1 MEKRLVYN
9 SVVCLI
15 CGEHL
20 VSRHRHDFQR
30 CSCENGAGNYTLGV
44 SDSQR
49 YNMLGNGWTVDVIA
63 HIFNGM
69 R

>member
-1 MEKRLVYN
+1 MEKRLVCN
-9 SVVCLI
+9 SVVCLL

-20 VSRHRHDFQR
+20 VSRHRHDLKQ

>member
-20 VSRHRHDFQR
+20 VSRHRHDFQQ
-30 CSCENGAGNYTLGV
+30 CSCENGGSV
-44 SDSQR
+44 
-49 YNMLGNGWTVDVIA
+49 
-63 HIFNGM
+63 
-69 R
+69 